1 MNRLQE
7 LVKNPTT
14 IGVLEFLTGI
24 IATAVDKPASLIL
37 SGGRLTQ
44 ALFKG
49 KLYCQLYSEIHKY
62 RGKGKITDKNLNSK
76 YGKTIFIEIMRAI
89 DEENLDEKKF
99 EALKSIFIKSVC
111 KGTDEHSQ
119 MLAYQYFQVCK
130 RLSSLDILVLKTA
143 FDIYKEPKS
152 REIHGGIEQ
161 WEKEITKRLGFPREL
176 ITESRLKNSGISQDS
191 HTMIFD
197 PNQIGNTHGL
207 TALGV
212 KIGEFIKE

>member
-1 MNRLQE
+1 
-7 LVKNPTT
+7 
-14 IGVLEFLTGI
+14 
-24 IATAVDKPASLIL
+24 
-37 SGGRLTQ
+37 
-44 ALFKG
+44 
-49 KLYCQLYSEIHKY
+49 
-62 RGKGKITDKNLNSK
+62 
-76 YGKTIFIEIMRAI
+76 
-89 DEENLDEKKF
+89 
-99 EALKSIFIKSVC
+99 
-111 KGTDEHSQ
+111 